1 MKKEIKN
8 KLLWEV
14 VGYVGLAMCIFGQIT
29 VGYWYL
35 LAQFVYLVA
44 NIASVIRSFALELPS
59 ANKVKDVVFTAI
71 TMGLIVVYLL
81 K

>member
-8 KLLWEV
+8 KVLWEV

-44 NIASVIRSFALELPS
+44 NIASVVRSFALELPS
-59 ANKVKDVVFTAI
+59 ANKVKDIFFTAI
-71 TMGLIVVYLL
+71 TCGLIVIYFL

>member
-8 KLLWEV
+8 KVLWEV

-35 LAQFVYLVA
+35 LAQCVYLVA

-59 ANKVKDVVFTAI
+59 ANKVKDIFFTAI
-71 TMGLIVVYLL
+71 TLGLIVIYFI

>member
-8 KLLWEV
+8 KMVWEI

-35 LAQFVYLVA
+35 LAQCVYLMA
-44 NIASVIRSFALELPS
+44 NIASVIRSFALGLPS

-71 TMGLIVVYLL
+71 TCGLIVIYFI

>member
-59 ANKVKDVVFTAI
+59 ANKVKDIFFTAI
-71 TMGLIVVYLL
+71 TCGLIVIYFL

>member
-8 KLLWEV
+8 KVLWEV

-35 LAQFVYLVA
+35 LAQCVYLVA

-59 ANKVKDVVFTAI
+59 ANKVKDIFFTAI
-71 TMGLIVVYLL
+71 TLGLIVIYFV

>member
-1 MKKEIKN
+1 MKENQN
-8 KLLWEV
+8 KVLWEV
-14 VGYVGLAMCIFGQIT
+14 IGYVGLAMCIFGQIT

-35 LAQFVYLVA
+35 LAQCVYLVA
-44 NIASVIRSFALELPS
+44 NVASVIRSFALGLPS

-71 TMGLIVVYLL
+71 TCGLIVIYFI

>member
-59 ANKVKDVVFTAI
+59 ANKVKDIFFTAI
-71 TMGLIVVYLL
+71 TCGLIVIYLL

>member
-8 KLLWEV
+8 KMVWEI

-35 LAQFVYLVA
+35 LAQCVYLVA
-44 NIASVIRSFALELPS
+44 NVASVIRSFALGLPS

-71 TMGLIVVYLL
+71 TCGLIVIYFI

>member
-8 KLLWEV
+8 KMLWEL
-14 VGYVGLAMCIFGQIT
+14 VGYIGLAMCIFGQIT

-35 LAQFVYLVA
+35 LAQCVYLVA
-44 NIASVIRSFALELPS
+44 NVASVIRSFALELPS
-59 ANKVKDVVFTAI
+59 ANKVKDIFFTAI
-71 TMGLIVVYLL
+71 TLGLIVIYFV

>member
-8 KLLWEV
+8 KVLWEV

-35 LAQFVYLVA
+35 LAQCVYLVA
-44 NIASVIRSFALELPS
+44 NVTSVIRSFALELPS
-59 ANKVKDVVFTAI
+59 ANKVKDIFFTAI
-71 TMGLIVVYLL
+71 TLGLIVIYFV